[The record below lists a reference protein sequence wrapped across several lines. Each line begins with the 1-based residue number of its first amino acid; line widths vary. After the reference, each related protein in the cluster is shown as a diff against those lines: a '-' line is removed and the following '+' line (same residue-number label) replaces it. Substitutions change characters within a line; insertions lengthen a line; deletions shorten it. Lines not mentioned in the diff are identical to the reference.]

1 MLSPRGLRQAVL
13 VDFNFISFQGLT
25 CNFVKRKCQ
34 PELKMSAQSLAQERK
49 GKQSVQKRS
58 RYISTVDIQHST
70 SSSTRNVRI
79 TQNIHAFSWGYVVKK
94 NLDDISS
101 GKSGGI
107 SVYQLGVPMVYG
119 NHNGSLCHCQW
130 RLL

>member
-1 MLSPRGLRQAVL
+1 M
-13 VDFNFISFQGLT
+13 NFMNSQGPT
-25 CNFVKRKCQ
+25 CNFDTRKCL
-34 PELKMSAQSLAQERK
+34 PELKISAQLLAQERK

-94 NLDDISS
+94 NLDDIAPVKAEASQFTSS
-101 GKSGGI
+101 GYLWFMI
-107 SVYQLGVPMVYG
+107 TIMVP
-119 NHNGSLCHCQW
+119 CHC
-130 RLL
+130 

>member
-1 MLSPRGLRQAVL
+1 MIGSKVMKQNANEVTNSLSFLYQSVFASSIHSSMG
-13 VDFNFISFQGLT
+13 SS
-25 CNFVKRKCQ
+25 CNFVKRKCL
-34 PELKMSAQSLAQERK
+34 PELKISAQSLAQERK

-107 SVYQLGVPMVYG
+107 SVY
-119 NHNGSLCHCQW
+119 
-130 RLL
+130 

>member
-1 MLSPRGLRQAVL
+1 M
-13 VDFNFISFQGLT
+13 NFQGPSR
-25 CNFVKRKCQ
+25 NFVQRKCL
-34 PELKMSAQSLAQERK
+34 PELKISAQSLAQERK

-94 NLDDISS
+94 NLDDSS

-107 SVYQLGVPMVYG
+107 SVY
-119 NHNGSLCHCQW
+119 
-130 RLL
+130 

>member
-1 MLSPRGLRQAVL
+1 MKILQNS
-13 VDFNFISFQGLT
+13 VDFSEYMNFNLINFQGPT
-25 CNFVKRKCQ
+25 CNFVKRKFQ

-94 NLDDISS
+94 NLDDSS

-107 SVYQLGVPMVYG
+107 SVY
-119 NHNGSLCHCQW
+119 
-130 RLL
+130 